1 MEVKTRAKFIRISPR
16 KLNLVADAVR
26 GMKAVFALEALNHLE
41 KRGVEILK
49 RVLKQGIGTAVN
61 NYQLDK
67 ESLLIKTILVNKGP
81 TLKRGRPVSRGRWH
95 PILKRTSHLTIVLEG
110 KEKKSDKVTAK
121 PKTVKKKGE
130 KNGTQG

>member
-41 KRGVEILK
+41 KRGAEILK